1 MMKEQQAEYQAFF
14 SNGLMVSRFRF
25 RAVLDQGPLRNRM
38 QFSDNPQFRFLSDV
52 FSRVVVSLFQSYPVT
67 PDGHCPLHREVLP
80 AIMLPKL
87 PMQQL

>member
-1 MMKEQQAEYQAFF
+1 
-14 SNGLMVSRFRF
+14 
-25 RAVLDQGPLRNRM
+25 M